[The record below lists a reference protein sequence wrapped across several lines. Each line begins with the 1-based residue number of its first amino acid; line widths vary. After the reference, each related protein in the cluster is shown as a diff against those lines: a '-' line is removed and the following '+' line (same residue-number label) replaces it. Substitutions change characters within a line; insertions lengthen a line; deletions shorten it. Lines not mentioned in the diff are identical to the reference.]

1 LRRLVVLASMMLLAT
16 SAQSSGVM
24 AQQSGVMGT
33 WLTQSGVAQVK
44 IAPCADPKT
53 GAICGTIVGLINP
66 KGPNGNVV
74 APETVTDY
82 RNPDPALR
90 SRKMLG
96 MPLIWGFKTG
106 SDANTFE
113 DGKIY
118 NGENGKIYSA
128 NISLQPD
135 GKLRL
140 RGYVGSPMFGETQV
154 WTRISQ

>member
-1 LRRLVVLASMMLLAT
+1 VRRLVVLASMMLLAT